1 MNWLSPSTYNCH
13 RPTGKL
19 RQQRFLFRSLR
30 LIVQPPAFRRS
41 AAATG
46 VRVFFAHSEPV
57 LFFLLFSRCTVA
69 GLAVPS
75 ERARHPVF
83 DPGRDEETKEP
94 PIPNIH
100 NEIHGCKEIAAR
112 RAGRRIENM
121 RKKYSRDSRVPAFLN
136 FTYCRENRRL
146 ATETTP
152 AKFLFAGGR

>member
-1 MNWLSPSTYNCH
+1 M
-13 RPTGKL
+13 
-19 RQQRFLFRSLR
+19 
-30 LIVQPPAFRRS
+30 
-41 AAATG
+41 
-46 VRVFFAHSEPV
+46 
-57 LFFLLFSRCTVA
+57 
-69 GLAVPS
+69 PS

-136 FTYCRENRRL
+136 FTYCRQRTRRRGKRL

-152 AKFLFAGGR
+152 AKFLFAGGDGDSVDDDDSACNLPCDFAVSPLRTRRVATSDGTVCREFCCRLIDVDQVFEGALLNSY